1 MSKTVLIT
9 GGTGLIG
16 RRLTQLLVQKNYQV
30 YHLVRSRRK
39 RIPNVTRFI
48 WNIEKEYI
56 DPEAFLNVDY
66 IVHLAGESIADKRWT
81 EERKNTIIESRVKST
96 QLLYKYISELEKKP
110 KAIICASAIGYYGAA
125 NRHVICD
132 ETTEPGK
139 DFLAETCVIWEH
151 ETSKFNLL
159 DIRTVQI
166 RIGIALSRR
175 GGALQAMM
183 KPIQMWF
190 GSPIGSGKQLM
201 PWIHIDDL
209 SQIMI
214 FAIEHDAV
222 SGIYNGVSPNPI
234 NNSELTKEVARILKK
249 PLFLPN
255 VPDFAIKIILGEMAA
270 LVLDGNHVSANKIL
284 NEGFTFRF
292 PEIKQAL
299 ENVLKRGV

>member
-30 YHLVRSRRK
+30 FHLVRSRRK
-39 RIPNVTRFI
+39 RIPNVTRFN
-48 WNIEKEYI
+48 WNIEKGYI

-66 IVHLAGESIADKRWT
+66 VVHLAGESIADKRWT
-81 EERKNTIIESRVKST
+81 EERKSTIIESRIKST
-96 QLLYKYISELEKKP
+96 QLLYKYISELENKP
-110 KAIICASAIGYYGAA
+110 KAIICASAIGFYGAS
-125 NRHVICD
+125 NRHEICD
-132 ETTEPGK
+132 ENTTPGK
-139 DFLAETCVIWEH
+139 DYLAETCVLWEK
-151 ETSKFNLL
+151 ETSKFNELNL
-159 DIRTVQI
+159 RTVQI

-190 GSPIGSGKQLM
+190 GSPLGSGKQLM

-214 FAIEHDAV
+214 FAMEHEIV
-222 SGIYNGVSPNPI
+222 SGVYNGVSPNPI
-234 NNSELTKEVARILKK
+234 SNTELTKEVARILKK

-255 VPDFAIKIILGEMAA
+255 VPEFVIKLILGEMAT

-284 NEGFTFRF
+284 NAGFTFRF